1 MAPATQVPREARAE
15 ARLDDATL
23 RLLQDYAVAAGERL
37 GLQRSLSV
45 NDRRAMALIIVRKSA
60 GHRSR
65 IYYSHPYSTHDDAV
79 QFIAH
84 MLEEASRAH

>member
-1 MAPATQVPREARAE
+1 MAPATQVPKDAMAE
-15 ARLDDATL
+15 AGVDAATL

-37 GLQRSLSV
+37 GLQGSLSV

-65 IYYSHPYSTHDDAV
+65 IYHSHPYSTHDDAV
-79 QFIAH
+79 QFIGR
-84 MLEEASRAH
+84 MLQEASKLH